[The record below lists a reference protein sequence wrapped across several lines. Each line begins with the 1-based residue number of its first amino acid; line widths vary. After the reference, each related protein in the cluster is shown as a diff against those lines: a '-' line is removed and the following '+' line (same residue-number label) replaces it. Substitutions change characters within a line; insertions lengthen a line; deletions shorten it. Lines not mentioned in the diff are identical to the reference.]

1 MSRAAPRLSRSLV
14 ARCHEQAR
22 AARWGL
28 TIDAFQAVLEA
39 SVHHA
44 FGDGVPAP
52 QEAVDR
58 YVTSLH
64 LADLALAKACADGL
78 DPAWQE
84 FIREQR
90 PALYRAADAIDP
102 TGGTRELA
110 DALYADLFGVR
121 ERDGVRQSLF
131 RYFHGRS
138 SLATWLRAVLAQ
150 RHVDRIR
157 TGRRL
162 EPLPDDDAAPVAS
175 APIPVDD
182 DAASNRDRRRFLDA
196 MRTALGAAIA
206 ALDPRDRLR
215 LACYYRQ
222 DMTLAAIGRVLGE
235 HEATVSRHLTRT
247 RRDVRRAV
255 EAHLRDVDG
264 FDEATRSECFRS
276 VAADAGGLDLAE
288 WLDEPPSRAPGQD
301 DRKNAG
307 QDRSR

>member
-14 ARCHEQAR
+14 ARCHEQAH

-44 FGDGVPAP
+44 FGDIVPAQP
-52 QEAVDR
+52 DAIDR
-58 YVTSLH
+58 YVSSLH
-64 LADLALAKACADGL
+64 LADLALATACAAGL
-78 DPAWQE
+78 DPAWE
-84 FIREQR
+84 AFIREQR

-102 TGGTRELA
+102 SGGTRELA

-162 EPLPDDDAAPVAS
+162 EPLPDDEAAPVAS
-175 APIPVDD
+175 SSSAGEIAGPD
-182 DAASNRDRRRFLDA
+182 RDRRRFLDA
-196 MRTALGAAIA
+196 MRGALAAAIA
-206 ALDPRDRLR
+206 ALEPRDRLR

-222 DMTLAAIGRVLGE
+222 DMTLAAIGRMLKE
-235 HEATVSRHLTRT
+235 HEATVSRHLTHT
-247 RRDVRRAV
+247 RRAV
-255 EAHLRDVDG
+255 RAAVEEQLREVHG
-264 FDEATRSECFRS
+264 FDEATRAECFRS
-276 VAADAGGLDLAE
+276 VSADAGGLDLAE
-288 WLDEPPSRAPGQD
+288 WMEEPPSRTPRQE

>member
-14 ARCHEQAR
+14 ARCHEQAS
-22 AARWGL
+22 AGRWGL
-28 TIDAFQAVLEA
+28 TVEAFQTVLEA

-44 FGDGVPAP
+44 FGDAVPAKP
-52 QEAVDR
+52 DAVDR

-64 LADLALAKACADGL
+64 LADLALATACAAGF
-78 DPAWQE
+78 DPAWE
-84 FIREQR
+84 AFIREQR

-121 ERDGVRQSLF
+121 DRDGVRQSLF

-138 SLATWLRAVLAQ
+138 SLATWLRAVLSQ

-162 EPLPDDDAAPVAS
+162 EPLPDDEAAP
-175 APIPVDD
+175 
-182 DAASNRDRRRFLDA
+182 AAGVSSTGEIAGPDRDRRRFLDA
-196 MRTALGAAIA
+196 MRVALAATIA
-206 ALDPRDRLR
+206 ALEPRDRLR

-222 DMTLAAIGRVLGE
+222 DMTLAAIGRLLKE

-247 RRDVRRAV
+247 RRALRGAV
-255 EAHLRDVDG
+255 DDHLRQVHG
-264 FDEATRSECFRS
+264 FDEATRAECFRS
-276 VAADAGGLDLAE
+276 VSADAGGLDLAE
-288 WLDEPPSRAPGQD
+288 WMDEPPSRTPRQE